1 MMNWKSRRLTRWLIL
16 LNGLLLVVWVN
27 MLADSWPVR
36 IDLTEEGRYSISE
49 PTKELLRNLE
59 ETVYV
64 EVYLEGELPSN
75 LRRLQKSIR
84 ETLEEFSVYGGS
96 NIEFTF
102 KNPVAGGSR
111 QAQEQMMMEL
121 SRKGIQPTDLSY
133 TREGNTV
140 RRRLYPGALIS
151 YGGREAGVMLLK
163 GNKGSGNEEL
173 LNQSIEGVEFNL
185 AYAIRELVSN
195 DRKRVGVVTDHYAID
210 TLALAGF
217 QSLLLEKYE
226 VSSIELSAQVQPL
239 AGFDAVVV
247 AKPSVA
253 FSESEKYL
261 LDQYVMGGGKILFF
275 VDALSVDMAGAEG
288 AGTMAFP
295 IEHNLTDLLFQYGA
309 RINADFVQDMSSGEF
324 LVIDGM
330 IGDQPQM
337 KLIPW
342 PFFPEVNRYSDHP
355 IVKNLDATIFRFA
368 STIDT
373 VKADGITK
381 TPLMFTSERSRVL
394 SSPVRVNLNDVRGGI
409 DPETFRQGSQPVAYL
424 LEGAFTSLYRNRVL
438 PRGVNKTGFRE
449 NGAASKVVVVADGDF
464 IRNELNP
471 ENGQPME
478 LGIDP
483 VSQKVYA
490 NKDFV
495 VNALEYLMDDSGL
508 ILARSREVKIR
519 PLDKVKVDEGR
530 TFWQVL
536 NLAGPLVLLLIF
548 GVAKAFLRK
557 KKYTRF

>member
-1 MMNWKSRRLTRWLIL
+1 MMNWKSRSLTRWLIL

-49 PTKELLRNLE
+49 PTKELLRNLD

-84 ETLEEFSVYGGS
+84 ETLEEFSVYGGG

-226 VSSIELSAQVQPL
+226 VSSIELAAQVQPL
-239 AGFDAVVV
+239 AGFDAIVV

-261 LDQYVMGGGKILFF
+261 LDQYIMGGGKILFF

-295 IEHNLTDLLFQYGA
+295 IDHNLSDLLFQYGA
-309 RINADFVQDMSSGEF
+309 RINPDFVQDMSCGEF

-424 LEGAFTSLYRNRVL
+424 LEGVFTSLYKNRIL

-449 NGAASKVVVVADGDF
+449 NGVASKVVVVADGDF

-548 GVAKAFLRK
+548 GVVKAFLRK

>member
-1 MMNWKSRRLTRWLIL
+1 MNWKSREVTKWLIF

-27 MLADSWPVR
+27 MLAATWPLR
-36 IDLTEEGRYSISE
+36 LDLTEEKRYSISE
-49 PTKELLRNLE
+49 PTKELLRNLNE
-59 ETVYV
+59 VVYV

-75 LRRLQKSIR
+75 LKRLQKSIK
-84 ETLEEFSVYGGS
+84 ETLEEFSVYAGR

-111 QAQEQMMMEL
+111 QVQEQMMVEL

-133 TREGNTV
+133 TRDGNTV

-151 YGGREAGVMLLK
+151 YGGRETGVMLLK
-163 GNKGSGNEEL
+163 GNKGDGNEEL
-173 LNQSIEGVEFNL
+173 LNQSIEGVEYNL
-185 AYAIRELVSN
+185 AYAIKQLISN
-195 DRKRVGVVTDHYAID
+195 DRKRVGVVVDHFAID

-217 QSLLLEKYE
+217 QSLLLEKYD
-226 VSSIELSAQVQPL
+226 VGAIQLAKQVQPL
-239 AGFDAVVV
+239 AGFDAIIV

-253 FSESEKYL
+253 YSENEKYL
-261 LDQYVMGGGKILFF
+261 LDQYVMNGGKLLFF

-288 AGTMAFP
+288 AGTIAFP
-295 IEHNLTDLLFQYGA
+295 IEHNLKDLLFNYGA
-309 RINADFVQDMSSGEF
+309 RINADFVQDLSCGEF

-342 PFFPEVNRYSDHP
+342 PFFPEVNRFSDHP
-355 IVKNLDATIFRFA
+355 MVKNLDAVLFRFT

-373 VKADGITK
+373 VKADGIVK

-394 SSPVRVNLNDVRGGI
+394 SSPVRVNLNDIRGGI
-409 DPETFRQGSQPVAYL
+409 NPETFNQGSQPVGYL
-424 LEGAFTSLYRNRVL
+424 LEGPFSSLYKNRIL
-438 PRGVNKTGFRE
+438 PKGINKAGFKQAGVS
-449 NGAASKVVVVADGDF
+449 SKIVVVSDGDF

-483 VSQKVYA
+483 ISQKVYA
-490 NKDFV
+490 NKDFI
-495 VNALEYLMDDSGL
+495 VNALEYLMDDNGL
-508 ILARSREVKIR
+508 ILARNREVRIR
-519 PLDKVKVDEGR
+519 PLDKQKIDESR

-548 GVAKAFLRK
+548 ALIKAFLRK
-557 KKYTRF
+557 RRYTSF

>member
-163 GNKGSGNEEL
+163 GNKGAGNEEL